1 MWQRGGE
8 LDKGNIICPGGSLLK
23 GHGNSGKAKA
33 TVLTCQSFS
42 E

>member
-8 LDKGNIICPGGSLLK
+8 LDKGDIIYPGSLLR

-33 TVLTCQSFS
+33 TVLTWQSFS